1 MARKTPEKRLEE
13 LNERERKLKAEKQR
27 VKARARKEKRAK
39 ETRQKVL
46 LGAMVQNYL
55 QADPTKAKGIRSI
68 AKKHLSDEDR
78 ALVEEWID
86 ENIGDI
92 DEAEAE
98 SESSAQGEAEGS
110 NQRGPI
116 TGTG

>member
-1 MARKTPEKRLEE
+1 MARKTPEQKLEE

-27 VKARARKEKRAK
+27 VKARARKEKRAR

-46 LGAMVQNYL
+46 FGAMVQNYL
-55 QADPTKAKGIRSI
+55 QANPRNVGGIKSI
-68 AKKHLSDEDR
+68 AKAHLSEEDR

-86 ENIGDI
+86 ENISS
-92 DEAEAE
+92 EAEAE
-98 SESSAQGEAEGS
+98 DDAQGEGEAGGA
-110 NQRGPI
+110 NQGAI